1 MFPQTYVKRWKLKK
15 TQISINVVQQN
26 SNLADLFKVA
36 VSRDFLALFVSL
48 TQPIWAPDTQV
59 KIVSLKNSFSRI
71 FEFLVRKI
79 RLPAG

>member
-15 TQISINVVQQN
+15 TQKSVNVVQQN

-36 VSRDFLALFVSL
+36 VSRDCLALIVSL
-48 TQPIWAPDTQV
+48 TQPIWAPVTQV
-59 KIVSLKNSFSRI
+59 KIVSLKNLFSRI